1 MSVEC
6 QVNIKSQSE
15 LDNGGSETCSFKS
28 EVDTKDGSIMIR
40 KRILEEIRITNH
52 VLVKYKDSFKIL
64 IFHFNCEISP
74 FFCQR

>member
-1 MSVEC
+1 
-6 QVNIKSQSE
+6 
-15 LDNGGSETCSFKS
+15 
-28 EVDTKDGSIMIR
+28 MIR

-64 IFHFNCEISP
+64 IFHFNCEISL